1 MNSSLKQNLGR
12 IFSVCLLG
20 MAMVGSS
27 FAQADTTTSI
37 TDGEGTKNVKVESGE
52 VVYVSG
58 HDLVVKKDDG
68 KIVHFANIPDSAKA
82 NIDGKEVGIHDLKPG
97 MKLERTTITTVTPRT
112 VMTVESLTGK
122 VWHVNPPSSFI
133 LTLDNGKNEQFTLPD
148 DAKITVN
155 GQLTDAWGLK
165 KGMIVSATRVTE
177 SPETVISQQTQ
188 VTGTPAPQ
196 APAPNKPILF
206 AMVMRP
212 AIPAAAPAAPAPAVT
227 PVELP
232 ATGSLLPL
240 IGLMGLVVVGSSL
253 ALRVIRPTA

>member
-12 IFSVCLLG
+12 IFALCLIG
-20 MAMVGSS
+20 MAMVGGL
-27 FAQADTTTSI
+27 FAQDTTTSI

-82 NIDGKEVGIHDLKPG
+82 NIDGKEVGVHDLKPG
-97 MKLERTTITTVTPRT
+97 MKLQRTTITTVTPRT
-112 VMTVESLTGK
+112 VMTGK
-122 VWHVNPPSSFI
+122 VWHVNPPSSLI

-165 KGMIVSATRVTE
+165 KGMIVSATRVTD
-177 SPETVISQQTQ
+177 SPETVISQQTE

-206 AMVMRP
+206 ALVM
-212 AIPAAAPAAPAPAVT
+212 APAPSAA

-232 ATGSLLPL
+232 ATGSLMPL
-240 IGLMGLVVVGSSL
+240 VGLMGLVGVGSSL

>member
-12 IFSVCLLG
+12 IFALCLIG
-20 MAMVGSS
+20 MAMVGGL
-27 FAQADTTTSI
+27 FAQDTTTSI

-97 MKLERTTITTVTPRT
+97 MKLQRTTITTVTPRT

-122 VWHVNPPSSFI
+122 VWHVNPPSSLI

-165 KGMIVSATRVTE
+165 KGMIVSATRVTD
-177 SPETVISQQTQ
+177 SPETVISQQTE

-206 AMVMRP
+206 ALVM
-212 AIPAAAPAAPAPAVT
+212 APAAPSTASPAPAPSAA

-240 IGLMGLVVVGSSL
+240 VGLMGLVGVGSSL

>member
-12 IFSVCLLG
+12 ILAACLVG
-20 MAMVGSS
+20 MAMVGGS
-27 FAQADTTTSI
+27 FAQVETATSI

-68 KIVHFANIPDSAKA
+68 KIVHFANIPDTAKA

-97 MKLERTTITTVTPRT
+97 MKLQRTTITTVTPRT

-122 VWHVNPPSSFI
+122 VWHVNPPSSLI

-165 KGMIVSATRVTE
+165 KGMIVSATRVTD
-177 SPETVISQQTQ
+177 SPETVISQQTE

-206 AMVMRP
+206 ALLMSP
-212 AIPAAAPAAPAPAVT
+212 ATPSAAPAPAAT

-240 IGLMGLVVVGSSL
+240 MGLMGLVGVGSSL